1 MAGGFDVV
9 ATVAAAPF
17 SLKLH
22 RGEGM
27 CLLAMNWT
35 AAAQPPPDFVGFAIE
50 YMEPLGDRY
59 FALNNRLAFPGVDGK
74 LNPQTLSSKL
84 SPIQKFRWVH
94 FPRNAQMAGDFNYRV
109 TPVFMN
115 ATGELSYGVA
125 QEAAITLA
133 RETVPGQIDVG
144 FTRGFVSS
152 QAFADRYAKT
162 AAEMATLLPDSAAN
176 GLDFKPTH
184 PLAQEAYDWMGFE
197 ARQAIL
203 GLLDAAIADPTAQV
217 RAVAYD
223 LNEPEVVSRLEK
235 LGPRLKMIIDD
246 SGDHG
251 EPGSAEDAASARL
264 ATSAGAANVKRQHM
278 GALQHNKFIV
288 VTGQVMKA
296 VCGSTNFSWRAFF
309 VQSNNAVTVSGA
321 AAIAPFQA
329 AFDGYWASDAVAD
342 FGATASAKWTALGL
356 ADVDAKAAFSPHAPA
371 NALLKT
377 VADDIAQNTT
387 SSLLYSLAFL
397 YQTPGS
403 ILDAI
408 AGVTARDDRFVYGM
422 SDRKVGGLS
431 IQKPDGNTAPVYPS
445 ALDKYAPP
453 PFSEE
458 ATGGGGIRLH
468 HKFVVIDFDKPTARV
483 YLGSYNFSTT
493 ADLKNGENLLLIT
506 DRRVA
511 TAYAVEALSLF
522 DHYHFRVVEETDKGA
537 GPGTGHGLT
546 LQLPPKAAGDKPWF
560 DRDYTVPYKIRDREL
575 FA

>member
-1 MAGGFDVV
+1 MGDFQVTGAV
-9 ATVAAAPF
+9 ADALF

-35 AAAQPPPDFVGFAIE
+35 AAARPPDDFVGFAIE
-50 YMEPLGDRY
+50 YMEPGGDRY

-74 LNPQTLSSKL
+74 LDPRTLSTRL

-94 FPRNAQMAGDFNYRV
+94 FPRNAQLAGDFNYRV

-115 ATGELSYGVA
+115 AAAELSYGVA
-125 QEAAITLA
+125 QGAAIVLA
-133 RETVPGQIDVG
+133 RETVPGQINVG

-152 QAFADRYAKT
+152 QAFVDRYAKT
-162 AAEMATLLPDSAAN
+162 PAEMATLLPDGATNA
-176 GLDFKPTH
+176 LDFKPTH
-184 PLAQEAYDWMGFE
+184 PQAQEAYDWMGFE

-203 GLLDAAIADPTAQV
+203 GLLDAAVADQTAQV

-223 LNEPEVVSRLEK
+223 LNEPEVVSRLER

-246 SGDHG
+246 SGTHG
-251 EPGSAEDAASARL
+251 EPGSEEDAAAQRL

-278 GALQHNKFIV
+278 GQLQHNKFIV
-288 VTGQVMKA
+288 VTGAVMKA
-296 VCGSTNFSWRAFF
+296 VCGSTNFSWRGFF

-329 AFDGYWASDAVAD
+329 AFDAYWASDQPVD
-342 FGATASAKWTALGL
+342 FGATGSAKWTALAL
-356 ADVDAKAAFSPHAPA
+356 ADVDAKVAFSPHAPA

-377 VADDIAQNTT
+377 VADDIEQNTT

-403 ILDAI
+403 VLNAI
-408 AGVTARDDRFVYGM
+408 AAITARNDRFVYGM

-445 ALDKYAPP
+445 ALTANVPP

-458 ATGGGGIRLH
+458 PTGGGGVRLH

-493 ADLKNGENLLLIT
+493 ADLKNGENLVLVT

-522 DHYHFRVVEETDKGA
+522 DHYHFRIVEAAAEAA
-537 GPGTGHGLT
+537 GPGTGHELT
-546 LQLPPKAAGDKPWF
+546 LKLPPKAPGDKPWF
-560 DRDYTVPYKIRDREL
+560 DDDYAVPYKIRDREL

>member
-1 MAGGFDVV
+1 MPGDFEVVAGG
-9 ATVAAAPF
+9 AGALF

-27 CLLAMNWT
+27 CLLAMNWIGP
-35 AAAQPPPDFVGFAIE
+35 ARPPADFVGFAIE
-50 YMEPLGDRY
+50 YMEPGGDRY

-74 LNPQTLSSKL
+74 LNPHTLSTRL

-94 FPRNAQMAGDFNYRV
+94 FPRNAQLAGDFSYRV

-115 ATGELSYGVA
+115 PAGELSYGIA
-125 QEAAITLA
+125 REAAIALA

-184 PLAQEAYDWMGFE
+184 PKAQEAYEWMGFE
-197 ARQAIL
+197 ARRAIL
-203 GLLDAAIADPTAQV
+203 DLLDAAIADATAQV
-217 RAVAYD
+217 SAVAYD

-235 LGPRLKMIIDD
+235 LGPRLKVIIDD

-251 EPGSAEDAASARL
+251 EPGSAEHAAADRL
-264 ATSAGAANVKRQHM
+264 VASAGAANVKRQHM
-278 GALQHNKFIV
+278 GQLQHNKFIV

-309 VQSNNAVTVSGA
+309 VQSNNAVTLSGA

-329 AFDGYWASDAVAD
+329 AFAAYWASDAVAH
-342 FGATASAKWTALGL
+342 FGATPAAKWAALGL
-356 ADVDAKAAFSPHAPA
+356 ADVDARAAFSPHVPA
-371 NALLKT
+371 NAVLKT
-377 VADDIAQNTT
+377 VADDIRNNTG

-408 AGVTARDDRFVYGM
+408 ANVTARNDRFVYGM

-431 IQKPDGNTAPVYPS
+431 IHKPDGNTAPVYPG
-445 ALDKYAPP
+445 ALDKDAPP

-458 ATGGGGIRLH
+458 PTGGGGIRLH

-483 YLGSYNFSTT
+483 YLGSYNFSST

-522 DHYHFRVVEETDKGA
+522 DHYHFRVAQDVAKAGA
-537 GPGTGHGLT
+537 AAGGPGLE
-546 LQLPPKAAGDKPWF
+546 LKLPPKAAGDKPWF
-560 DRDYTVPYKIRDREL
+560 DDDYTVPYKIRDREL